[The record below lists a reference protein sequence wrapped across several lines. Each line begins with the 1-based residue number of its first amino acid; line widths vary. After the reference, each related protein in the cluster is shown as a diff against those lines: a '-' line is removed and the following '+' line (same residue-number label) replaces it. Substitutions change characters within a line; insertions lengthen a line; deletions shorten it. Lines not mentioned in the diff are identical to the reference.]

1 MKAAIGVTLAFSF
14 RNVANRPLVL
24 VPLLSSRTCEMNV
37 ESMDWQY
44 IVDTIRVSMNKSL
57 ELCVRKGLPGLGTW
71 FAEERRRDSGSNK
84 RGEVGVG
91 AEVGD
96 DWLDEEEDMAWG
108 KGCYM

>member
-1 MKAAIGVTLAFSF
+1 
-14 RNVANRPLVL
+14 
-24 VPLLSSRTCEMNV
+24 
-37 ESMDWQY
+37 MDWLN
-44 IVDTIRVSMNKSL
+44 IVDIVCVSMNKNV
-57 ELCVRKGLPGLGTW
+57 ELRIWKGLPGFGPW